1 MTDPIAEAVAA
12 ERRRAAE
19 AVREI
24 VERYGGTT
32 GALVAREC
40 LAAVEGG
47 STPDGMAA
55 LEEAVRTL
63 LMAGLRVNAV
73 KHYRMRTGVPLK
85 EALLRVDEIAA
96 RECLAAVEGK
106 A

>member
-24 VERYGGTT
+24 VRHYEDLHRY
-32 GALVAREC
+32 
-40 LAAVEGG
+40 
-47 STPDGMAA
+47 
-55 LEEAVRTL
+55 
-63 LMAGLRVNAV
+63 AV
-73 KHYRMRTGVPLK
+73 KAESGFLADEY
-85 EALLRVDEIAA
+85 EARGEVA